1 MTVQDMHYD
10 LKKKLNKVDS
20 QQYRNLLIPELDW
33 ALNEAMEIFIKLV
46 AQPRYKTQ
54 MGFETAQRTIDDIR
68 TIVVH
73 ESPLPVVSNFVV
85 LPADYWHFLN
95 ATVSMTKG
103 VCSSTGRI
111 FVRQHDD
118 NFETSPFDKSSF
130 EWKTINC
137 VFTEDGM
144 RLYTDGTFNLGSI
157 FLSYI
162 RRPEYMHYA
171 QGFNAGTYTL
181 PSGVVLSGSV
191 NCELPDHTH
200 REIVDI
206 AVLILSGEL
215 QTNDLQVKQMKL
227 NFNQLN

>member
-144 RLYTDGTFNLGSI
+144 RLYTDGTFTIDNLKI
-157 FLSYI
+157 NYI
-162 RRPEYMHYA
+162 RTPKRIAISNYNLLDGA
-171 QGFNAGTYTL
+171 A
-181 PSGVVLSGSV
+181 VVKQD
-191 NCELPDHTH
+191 CELSSVYHNQ
-200 REIVDI
+200 IVDI
-206 AVLILSGEL
+206 AVALAAGNL
-215 QTNDLQVKQMKL
+215 QMPDVNYKIQKIS
-227 NFNQLN
+227 FNN